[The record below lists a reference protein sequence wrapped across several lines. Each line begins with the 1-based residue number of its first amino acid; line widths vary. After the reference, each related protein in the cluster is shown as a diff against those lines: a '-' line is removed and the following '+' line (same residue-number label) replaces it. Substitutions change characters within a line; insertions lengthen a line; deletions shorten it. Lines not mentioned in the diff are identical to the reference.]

1 MCIIIGKPK
10 GAALPPLS
18 HIEKSWNSNSDG
30 FGCLWTHSGEIRS
43 YKTMSKGNC
52 ISFYKSITGEKKWLN
67 IPMLFHFRFATH
79 GSKCVSNCHAYHDDE
94 NTVGFQ
100 HNGVLR
106 FDVPI
111 GMDITDS
118 EYFFRYMFLPSYKMN
133 GNNITEISHVIDN
146 LRGRG
151 DKFAFIHDENI
162 HLFGKFIEDGGC
174 FYSNN
179 GYKSYDKY
187 DYYDS
192 YYESNENNAV
202 ARTTPVSVSYKGCA

>member
-1 MCIIIGKPK
+1 MRAYFNLSELPK
-10 GAALPPLS
+10 TVFR
-18 HIEKSWNSNSDG
+18 N
-30 FGCLWTHSGEIRS
+30 
-43 YKTMSKGNC
+43 
-52 ISFYKSITGEKKWLN
+52 GEKYSECAQNHWLCGDCGDV
-67 IPMLFHFRFATH
+67 F
-79 GSKCVSNCHAYHDDE
+79 HDDE

-202 ARTTPVSVSYKGCA
+202 ARTTPVSVSYKGCAYMCQNCKTYDCMNCNLYD